1 MKVGE
6 KAFFTIKPE
15 YAYGERSMGKIPSN
29 STLNFEVE
37 LLSFKEKEKTKSDYS
52 TEERM
57 AKAKEFKEEGNS
69 FYKNKDWNNAKNAY
83 SIFYINSDFLYI
95 IISEYLLYQEAYD
108 WADVNS
114 DDDTEDL

>member
-6 KAFFTIKPE
+6 KALFTIKPE
-15 YAYGERSMGKIPSN
+15 YAYGEKAAGKIPSN

-57 AKAKEFKEEGNS
+57 AKAKEFKEEGNN
-69 FYKNKDWNNAKNAY
+69 FYKNKDWVNAKNSY
-83 SIFYINSDFLYI
+83 SRFFKISIFPILKLTCI
-95 IISEYLLYQEAYD
+95 RKLMIGQM
-108 WADVNS
+108 
-114 DDDTEDL
+114 